1 MAETITQVAPL
12 PSGRPET
19 GPMQFGDDWP
29 GVFIRG
35 DNALFDARAIDAA
48 LMFVPKERWDIASM
62 LRGLRDT
69 LQSCSVGDT
78 GWPPRIPQDTTGP
91 ENNNG

>member
-1 MAETITQVAPL
+1 MLTKL
-12 PSGRPET
+12 PPFPDGRPET

-35 DNALFDARAIDAA
+35 DNALFDARAVDAA
-48 LMFVPKERWDIASM
+48 MGFIPEDLWHVKAM

-78 GWPPRIPQDTTGP
+78 GWPPFP
-91 ENNNG
+91 NGE